1 MTIQNWE
8 VWKMANTKT
17 ATSPDETVTVDVS
30 EETRDILLTDR
41 RDEIIRK
48 HVYAAAGVG
57 LVPIPFVDVLGAT
70 GVQLAMIKK
79 LSEFYGVDFNQKI
92 AKKILISLC
101 GGIVPTLIGPG
112 IKSLVKFIPVVGLPL
127 AVASIPILEA
137 TSTYAMGRVMSGH
150 FEKGGNFLS
159 FNLTMAKEEFA
170 AIVNDEKLKE
180 KLMSVI
186 YDKKNAS

>member
-1 MTIQNWE
+1 ME
-8 VWKMANTKT
+8 HTKT
-17 ATSPDETVTVDVS
+17 VASPDEPAPVDVP

-70 GVQLAMIKK
+70 GVQLAMTKK

-101 GGIVPTLIGPG
+101 GGIVPTLIAPG
-112 IKSLVKFIPVVGLPL
+112 IKSLVKLIPVVGFPL
-127 AVASIPILEA
+127 VVASTPILEA
-137 TSTYAMGRVMSGH
+137 MSTYAFGRVMSGH

-159 FNLTMAKEEFA
+159 FNFDMAKEEFA

-180 KLMSVI
+180 KLMNVI